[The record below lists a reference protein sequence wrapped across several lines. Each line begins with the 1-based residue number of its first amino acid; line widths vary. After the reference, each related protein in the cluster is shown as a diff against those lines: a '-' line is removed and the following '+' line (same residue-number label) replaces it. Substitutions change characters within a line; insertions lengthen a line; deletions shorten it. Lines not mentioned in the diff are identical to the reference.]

1 MSRSMSYSAWA
12 KNVSCAR
19 QGRVWATPSHS
30 TNTMATSVKFLSF
43 RPLNIGNLRPTPNV
57 TEWEAIRETLATDT
71 TPRIEPTP
79 EGLQDK
85 ELKVLANYRGW
96 VLWLEGGVTITR
108 CSPKTAGGHG
118 CAGWPASG
126 IKEEVLLNDW
136 AAEVEFV

>member
-1 MSRSMSYSAWA
+1 
-12 KNVSCAR
+12 
-19 QGRVWATPSHS
+19 
-30 TNTMATSVKFLSF
+30 MATSVKFLSF
-43 RPLNIGNLRPTPNV
+43 HPLNIGNLRPTPNV

-71 TPRIEPTP
+71 TPHIEPTP
-79 EGLQDK
+79 EALQDK

-118 CAGWPASG
+118 CAGWPPAG
-126 IKEEVLLNDW
+126 LKEEVLVGNDW